1 MPEILSKVLNL
12 IDSQKNS
19 FFQIAIA
26 LSLTTISYSSYS
38 QEDPILLDEVE
49 ISSMRNNQ
57 LLKNSPEIVRIIT
70 STEIKAL
77 NFSEVSDILDYVAGV
92 NIETGTGSGFANRG
106 VVAMNGM
113 PANYTLVLLN
123 GNRILSDHIHSGQ
136 NINFIPVEEIERIE
150 VIKTASS
157 AQYGSDAI
165 SGVINIITKSANTK
179 STSTFFGEYGSYKT
193 YNTGASVQSILNEK
207 TGVYTFV
214 NYRESEGIPLLA
226 PTNRIGKMGYNALNL
241 TQRINTTIGSN
252 LKLDAW
258 VKYINS
264 NMQFRDEM
272 NESFMLMPNL
282 SLKYAI
288 NENSFISTKLAFS
301 KWNSETSLENNE
313 VFRPEIFY
321 SLRLGDN
328 NNLITGTDLSVH
340 SFTRSSVDLHIQR
353 MIGVFI
359 QDEHKFTEKIAALA
373 SVRIDILQFSAPVVT
388 PKFALMYSFND
399 DTKIRASISR
409 GYHAPSVQELY
420 EQAYGHGGTAY
431 RFGNP
436 DLKPEYS
443 TSAGIGL
450 DYNLKNKFFINVG
463 GFYSNVT
470 NMIVPVYSGPWEQD
484 STKDIWMRQNIL
496 EAQIFSAEILLSYY
510 LTNNYNLQVTYNY
523 ADNIANSEL
532 SQNLPYNPGQ
542 SLDVKFTAK
551 QIIGKNITISEF
563 ISLRSVFGRSAWN
576 WKPEAGAD
584 PTNPYGLTTELA
596 DYQKLDAGINL
607 CFNKKYNVYFN
618 VGNIL
623 GQDIENLDDA
633 YTIID
638 GEPVF
643 KVGVKID
650 LH

>member
-1 MPEILSKVLNL
+1 MKNIFAFTSLFSVLFL
-12 IDSQKNS
+12 G
-19 FFQIAIA
+19 FCF
-26 LSLTTISYSSYS
+26 TING
-38 QEDPILLDEVE
+38 QENPIVLDEVE
-49 ISSMRNNQ
+49 IVSTRNEQ
-57 LLKNSPEIVRIIT
+57 LLKNSPEIVRVIT
-70 STEIKAL
+70 SAEIKKM
-77 NFSEVSDILDYVAGV
+77 NFSDVSDILDYVAGV
-92 NIETGTGSGFANRG
+92 NIETGTGSGFNNRG

-165 SGVINIITKSANTK
+165 AGVINIITKSGNSENSAL
-179 STSTFFGEYGSYKT
+179 FFGEYGSYNT
-193 YNTGASVQSILNEK
+193 YNTGASVNSKISDK
-207 TGVYTFV
+207 TGFYTFV
-214 NYRESEGIPLLA
+214 NYRESDGIPLIA
-226 PTNRIGKMGYNALNL
+226 PVNRVGKMGYNSLNL
-241 TQRINTTIGSN
+241 TQRINTSIGSN

-264 NMQFRDEM
+264 NMQFKDAL
-272 NESFMLMPNL
+272 NESFILVPNL
-282 SLKYAI
+282 SIKYSI

-301 KWNSETSLENNE
+301 KWNSETNAENNE
-313 VFRPEIFY
+313 IFRPEIFY
-321 SLRLGDN
+321 SHRFN
-328 NNLITGTDLSVH
+328 EKNILIAGGDLSVQ
-340 SFTRSSVDLHIQR
+340 SFTRNAVGLHMQR
-353 MIGVFI
+353 MIGAFI
-359 QDEHKFTEKIAALA
+359 QDEHKFTEKIAASA
-373 SVRIDILQFSAPVVT
+373 SVRMDVLQFSSPVIT
-388 PKFALMYSFND
+388 PKFAIMYSLNND
-399 DTKIRASISR
+399 LKLRASISR

-420 EQAYGHGGTAY
+420 ELAYGHGGTAY

-450 DYNLKNKFFINVG
+450 DYNFKNKLFVNVG

-470 NMIVPVYSGPWEQD
+470 NMIVPVYSGPWDQD
-484 STKDIWMRQNIL
+484 TTKDVWMRQNIL
-496 EAQIFSAEILLSYY
+496 ETQIFSAEMTVSYY
-510 LTNNYNLQVTYNY
+510 LTNNYNLQVAYNY
-523 ADNIANSEL
+523 SDNIANSEL

-551 QIIGKNITISEF
+551 QNLGKNIVVSEF

-576 WKPEAGAD
+576 WKPATGTD
-584 PTNPYGLTTELA
+584 PINPYGLTTVLA

-607 CFNKKYNVYFN
+607 CFYKKYSVYFN

-633 YTIID
+633 YTVVD
-638 GEPVF
+638 GEPVY
-643 KVGVKID
+643 KVGVRID
-650 LH
+650 LR

>member
-1 MPEILSKVLNL
+1 MPKRIFFFISNAL
-12 IDSQKNS
+12 I
-19 FFQIAIA
+19 FI
-26 LSLTTISYSSYS
+26 TISYCSYS
-38 QEDPILLDEVE
+38 QEKPIVLDEVE
-49 ISSMRNNQ
+49 IVSTRNEQ
-57 LLKNSPEIVRIIT
+57 LLKNSPEIVRVIT
-70 STEIKAL
+70 SVEIKKM
-77 NFSEVSDILDYVAGV
+77 NFSDVSDILDYVAGV

-165 SGVINIITKSANTK
+165 AGVVNIITKSGNTEN
-179 STSTFFGEYGSYKT
+179 SALFFGEYGSYNT
-193 YNTGASVQSILNEK
+193 YNSGASVQSMINEK

-226 PTNRIGKMGYNALNL
+226 PANRVGKMGYNSLNL

-264 NMQFRDEM
+264 NMQFKDAI
-272 NESFMLMPNL
+272 NENYMLMPNL
-282 SLKYAI
+282 SLIYTI
-288 NENSFISTKLAFS
+288 DENTFISTKLALS
-301 KWNSETSLENNE
+301 KWNSETNLENNE

-321 SLRLGDN
+321 SHRFN
-328 NNLITGTDLSVH
+328 EKNNLISGGDLSVQ
-340 SFTRSSVDLHIQR
+340 SFTRNAVGLHMQR

-359 QDEHKFTEKIAALA
+359 QDEHKFTEKIAASA
-373 SVRIDILQFSAPVVT
+373 SVRMDILQFSAPVVT

-399 DTKIRASISR
+399 DTKIRASVSR

-450 DYNLKNKFFINVG
+450 DYNFKNKFFINVG

-484 STKDIWMRQNIL
+484 STKDVWMRQNIL
-496 EAQIFSAEILLSYY
+496 EAQIFSAELILSYY
-510 LTNNYNLQVTYNY
+510 FTNNYNLQVAYNY
-523 ADNIANSEL
+523 ADNIANLEL

-542 SLDVKFTAK
+542 SLDFKFTAK
-551 QIIGKNITISEF
+551 QNIGKNITISEF

-576 WKPEAGAD
+576 WKPETGTD

-607 CFNKKYNVYFN
+607 CFNKKYNVYSN

-638 GEPVF
+638 GEPVY
-643 KVGVKID
+643 KVGVKIN
-650 LH
+650 LF